1 MKRFDGRRPE
11 RWIHRPLRRNNRLRL
26 VRVFLGVTLFASTV
40 ATPVG
45 VAAAPEV
52 VEAENVG
59 KTLPA
64 SVSSRGTTQVSN
76 QKVSSA
82 DGFDCEGDLG
92 GWLYQVIWEKNKKGN
107 TFDIKQY
114 DVATE
119 KYSEPAEASYN
130 SKDVAGDS
138 DGDGNPNGLSMDP
151 EGRAYVT
158 YARDEFNKVVDLLQL
173 LPDGTTEFIVN
184 LRNDPKKT
192 KKKNNKVVEVAYND
206 LNAGTYVEENGE
218 SYVVVS
224 NGFANGRGRKVN
236 LTSGI
241 VTDWEPKKGSP
252 FGATEKNVKD
262 YVWVAEGIEYRGETY
277 NIVGLEMKGTTGN
290 VLLAS
295 SDPTVKMVTDTV
307 SAPSDYSGTYGAAFN
322 FKPGG
327 VDSDEPTMVFFS
339 NNGDKPA
346 KKSFLTQLN
355 WDDSDGDAAG
365 SFTLETL
372 GDTEKTTKNDG
383 GGCPFAN
390 PPNLGPVVV
399 WPPDCVLDN
408 LTATG
413 STFPLKITNTSDS
426 EATFYVTVT
435 VNGRAQAI
443 VDDDGDEF
451 GRERAPVEI
460 ANEVTKKFTFDIEW
474 GDEWEAV
481 VELNGKK
488 LAFTPT
494 GGVLNEKACG
504 GKPGPGPGGDFLP
517 TATPS
522 ADCAEGGGY
531 EVVTVTLDNRESTMD
546 VEFEVTSTIDG
557 DDNTEFEDTVNAGES
572 EPLTFEV
579 SH

>member
-173 LPDGTTEFIVN
+173 LPDGTTEVIVN

-192 KKKNNKVVEVAYND
+192 KKGKETAYND

-224 NGFANGRGRKVN
+224 NGFANGRGRKGN
-236 LTSGI
+236 LTSGT
-241 VTDWEPKKGSP
+241 VTDWEPKKGNP
-252 FGATEKNVKD
+252 FEATEKNVKD

-295 SDPTVKMVTDTV
+295 SDPNVRMVTDTV

-327 VDSDEPTMVFFS
+327 ADSDEPTVVFFS
-339 NNGDKPA
+339 NNEKA
-346 KKSFLTQLN
+346 FLTQLT

-365 SFTLETL
+365 SFTLKTIGETE
-372 GDTEKTTKNDG
+372 GTSKNDG
-383 GGCPFAN
+383 GGCPFVS
-390 PPNLGPVVV
+390 PPVVGSVEV
-399 WPPDCVLDN
+399 WPPDCVLLD
-408 LTATG
+408 TDADG
-413 STFPLKITNTSDS
+413 STFPLEITNESD
-426 EATFYVTVT
+426 EKATFYVTVT
-435 VNGRAQAI
+435 VNGRDLSLI
-443 VDDDGDEF
+443 H
-451 GRERAPVEI
+451 I
-460 ANEVTKKFTFDIEW
+460 
-474 GDEWEAV
+474 
-481 VELNGKK
+481 
-488 LAFTPT
+488 
-494 GGVLNEKACG
+494 
-504 GKPGPGPGGDFLP
+504 
-517 TATPS
+517 
-522 ADCAEGGGY
+522 
-531 EVVTVTLDNRESTMD
+531 
-546 VEFEVTSTIDG
+546 
-557 DDNTEFEDTVNAGES
+557 
-572 EPLTFEV
+572 
-579 SH
+579 